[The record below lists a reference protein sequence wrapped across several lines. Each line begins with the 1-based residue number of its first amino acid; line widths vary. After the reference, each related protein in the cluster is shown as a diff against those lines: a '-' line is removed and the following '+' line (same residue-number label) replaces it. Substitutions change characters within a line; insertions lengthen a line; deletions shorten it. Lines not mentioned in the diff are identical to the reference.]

1 MFSTVTSQFDIDAG
15 FKVVQC
21 SLNLIQLNF
30 TFHGGRDLAL
40 EVDEVTLA
48 DHLAESLLESL
59 PHLVDLW
66 IDIFFASLELGQL
79 AGNRSQ
85 SLVAVASIILDSS
98 ESLPESVYFFTSL
111 QFQLRLFFTEIS
123 FHLSHELPHLCI
135 ELFSKELEHA
145 FAFLDL

>member
-59 PHLVDLW
+59 PHLVDL
-66 IDIFFASLELGQL
+66 
-79 AGNRSQ
+79 
-85 SLVAVASIILDSS
+85 
-98 ESLPESVYFFTSL
+98 
-111 QFQLRLFFTEIS
+111 
-123 FHLSHELPHLCI
+123 
-135 ELFSKELEHA
+135 
-145 FAFLDL
+145 